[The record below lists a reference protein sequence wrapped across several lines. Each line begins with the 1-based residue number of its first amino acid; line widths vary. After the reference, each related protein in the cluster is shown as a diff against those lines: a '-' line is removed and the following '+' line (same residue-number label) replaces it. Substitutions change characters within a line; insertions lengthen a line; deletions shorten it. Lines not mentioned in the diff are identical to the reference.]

1 MLHTELASP
10 SRGVGREY
18 WQRFLILGLLAVT
31 TAPAWAADKAKDEE
45 TLRNASTVLSAML
58 ESNNVP
64 ADLLAR
70 AYCVVVL
77 PGVKKFGF
85 GVGGS
90 GGRGPMSC
98 RKGKY
103 FKGKWSAPAMYTV
116 SGASV
121 GLQVGG
127 SSSDYVLL
135 VMTQKGVDAILQA
148 KTKLGSNASAAAG
161 PTGATAQS
169 VGSDIL
175 TYGRTEG
182 LFAGASLGGAT
193 LEADKDANQRL
204 YGKAISADE
213 ILMQN
218 AVQATPGGESLVAL
232 LDTKIAKHGG

>member
-1 MLHTELASP
+1 
-10 SRGVGREY
+10 
-18 WQRFLILGLLAVT
+18 
-31 TAPAWAADKAKDEE
+31 
-45 TLRNASTVLSAML
+45 
-58 ESNNVP
+58 
-64 ADLLAR
+64 
-70 AYCVVVL
+70 
-77 PGVKKFGF
+77 
-85 GVGGS
+85 
-90 GGRGPMSC
+90 
-98 RKGKY
+98 
-103 FKGKWSAPAMYTV
+103 MYTV